1 MHLDETLP
9 TSFNR
14 TKVDSTKLQ
23 MMVANE
29 SMSKSKITVNSR
41 ARLDDLIKQSKKLKN
56 EYKTLNK
63 KSEIK
68 QAVTVK
74 ALSNNRAALLNK
86 NNKLTPKL
94 SPSNMASMTTKQ
106 SEV

>member
-56 EYKTLNK
+56 EYKTLNN

-74 ALSNNRAALLNK
+74 VLSNNRAALL

-94 SPSNMASMTTKQ
+94 SPSNMASMTTKR

>member
-1 MHLDETLP
+1 MHLDENLP

-56 EYKTLNK
+56 EYKTLNN

-68 QAVTVK
+68 QAVIVK
-74 ALSNNRAALLNK
+74 ALSNNRAAPL

-94 SPSNMASMTTKQ
+94 SPSNMASMTTKR
-106 SEV
+106 SEL

>member
-1 MHLDETLP
+1 
-9 TSFNR
+9 
-14 TKVDSTKLQ
+14 

-56 EYKTLNK
+56 EYKTLNN

-74 ALSNNRAALLNK
+74 ALT

-94 SPSNMASMTTKQ
+94 SPSNMASMTTKR